1 MHKAKYGKRL
11 VEFKDVGTG
20 RGYGPGS
27 GKKVFFYTSL
37 GVCLGIV
44 LDYVLAEKG
53 KLAIYCS
60 TKCN

>member
-1 MHKAKYGKRL
+1 M
-11 VEFKDVGTG
+11 EFKDVGTG